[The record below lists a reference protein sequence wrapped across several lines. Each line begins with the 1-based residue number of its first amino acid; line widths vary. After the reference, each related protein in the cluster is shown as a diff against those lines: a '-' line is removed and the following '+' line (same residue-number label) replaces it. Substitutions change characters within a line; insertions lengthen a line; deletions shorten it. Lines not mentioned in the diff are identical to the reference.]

1 MGKRPKEAVKL
12 MNQHLTRSIRFE
24 DTFLKFSLFYE
35 LQNVYSKINIEIV
48 EETQK
53 IAQVIL
59 HNNENSE
66 LILAEI

>member
-1 MGKRPKEAVKL
+1 